1 MMLNKMPP
9 NTPISSVLSHL
20 ETATKWGSR
29 NRAMFALRQCLRI
42 RDISVLKVS
51 DVLGF
56 DGCIRD
62 HYISEDGIFYELGED
77 VRSELHRY
85 LVSRFELKGGVLKG
99 LIGADLDVPLF
110 PTQKRERFSNNTLAQ
125 HFSYLDKAIHQR
137 FGSAEGRQGCHCVI
151 TKPDLSDL
159 SPLMRL
165 MGASQQLDEVKM

>member
-42 RDISVLKVS
+42 RDISVLRVS

-56 DGCIRD
+56 DGQVRD
-62 HYISEDGIFYELGED
+62 HYISEDGVFYQMDDDLRG
-77 VRSELHRY
+77 ELHRY
-85 LVSRFELKGGVLKG
+85 LVSRFELNGASLKDLVGVD
-99 LIGADLDVPLF
+99 INVPLF

-125 HFSYLDKAIHQR
+125 HFSYLDKSIHQR

-151 TKPDLSDL
+151 TKSDLSDL
-159 SPLMRL
+159 SALKRL
-165 MGASQQLDEVKM
+165 MGAFAATGRS